1 MAALLSAEEVRERVL
16 EDNEVENMDLDDESG
31 VIENVFAET
40 FKQPLQRLGKDLV
53 NGQHFID
60 GRVKILV
67 QLYHLI
73 HNQVPCLSH

>member
-53 NGQHFID
+53 NG
-60 GRVKILV
+60 
-67 QLYHLI
+67 
-73 HNQVPCLSH
+73 